1 MKSIIFEKAGR
12 PEEVLQ
18 LKEIPTPTPAAGEVL
33 VKVMASPVNPS
44 DVMFV
49 QGMYGI
55 RPQLPSGAGF
65 EGCGIIEAVGEGV
78 NLPVGSRV
86 AFTTIGAWSE
96 YAVVSA
102 KAIFPLPPTMP
113 FEVGAQIFVNPFT
126 AWAMLHDSGLQQGQ
140 WLILT
145 AGGSTFAQLVI
156 QMAAAK
162 GIKVICTVRR
172 DSQTEQLLA
181 LGAAAVVN
189 TEKEFLPKRVKEL
202 TNGAMADC
210 CFDATG
216 GDVSALALNS
226 LKAKGKMF
234 VYGMLSLK
242 ETPVNNGLLIFKGL
256 TIQGFW
262 LTEWLGSAPRE
273 VRQKAAQEIIALLHD
288 GTLKVQVAATYPLE
302 NAVQAVTDS
311 EKEGR
316 SGKILITTY

>member
-1 MKSIIFEKAGR
+1 MKSIIFERAGR

-18 LKEIPTPTPAAGEVL
+18 LKEVPKPTPAAGEVL
-33 VKVMASPVNPS
+33 IKVMASPVNPS

-49 QGMYGI
+49 QGLYGI

-65 EGCGIIEAVGEGV
+65 EGCGIVEAVGEGV
-78 NLPVGSRV
+78 SLPVGSRV

-96 YAVVSA
+96 YAVASA
-102 KAIFPLPPTMP
+102 KAVFPLPPTMP

-126 AWAMLHDSGLQQGQ
+126 AWAMLHESGLQAGQ

-145 AGGSTFAQLVI
+145 AGGSTFAQLVV
-156 QMAAAK
+156 QMAARQ

-172 DSQTEQLLA
+172 DNQIEQLTA
-181 LGAAAVVN
+181 LGAAAVIN

-202 TNGAMADC
+202 TGGAMADC

-216 GDVSALALNS
+216 GEVSALALSS
-226 LKAKGKMF
+226 LKQRGKML

-262 LTEWLGSAPRE
+262 LTEWLSSASRE
-273 VRQKAAQEIIALLHD
+273 VRQKAAQEIIAMLHD
-288 GTLKVQVAATYPLE
+288 GTLKVQIAATYPLTD
-302 NAVQAVTDS
+302 AVRAITDS

-316 SGKILITTY
+316 TGKILITNY

>member
-18 LKEIPTPTPAAGEVL
+18 LKEVPIPTPAAGEVL
-33 VKVMASPVNPS
+33 IKVMASPVNPS

-65 EGCGIIEAVGEGV
+65 EGCGVVEAVGEGV
-78 NLPVGSRV
+78 TLPAGTRV

-96 YAVVSA
+96 YVVASA

-113 FEVGAQIFVNPFT
+113 FEIGAQIFVNPFT
-126 AWAMLHDSGLQQGQ
+126 AWAMLHDSGLQAGQ

-156 QMAAAK
+156 QMAAGK
-162 GIKVICTVRR
+162 GINVICTVRR

-202 TNGAMADC
+202 TGGAMADC

-226 LKAKGKMF
+226 LRQRGKML

-242 ETPVNNGLLIFKGL
+242 ETPVNNGLMIFKGL

-262 LTEWLGSAPRE
+262 LTEWLSSAPRE
-273 VRQKAAQEIIALLHD
+273 VRQQAAQEVIAMLND
-288 GTLKVQVAATYPLE
+288 GTLKVQVAATYPLTDTVK
-302 NAVQAVTDS
+302 AVVDS
-311 EKEGR
+311 QKEGR

>member
-1 MKSIIFEKAGR
+1 MKSIVFEQLGR

-18 LKEIPTPTPAAGEVL
+18 LKQVAKPTPAAGEIL

-44 DVMFV
+44 DIMFV
-49 QGMYGI
+49 QGLYGL

-65 EGCGIIEAVGEGV
+65 EGCGIIEAVGAGV
-78 NLPVGSRV
+78 NLPLGSRV

-96 YAVVSA
+96 YVVVSA
-102 KAIFPLPPTMP
+102 RAVFPLPATMP

-126 AWAMLHDSGLQQGQ
+126 AWAMLHAANLQAGQ
-140 WLILT
+140 WLLLT
-145 AGGSTFAQLVI
+145 AGGSTFGQLVI
-156 QMAAAK
+156 QMAARR
-162 GIKVICTVRR
+162 GIHTICTVRR
-172 DSQTEQLLA
+172 DTQTEQLLA
-181 LGAAAVVN
+181 LGATAVIN

-216 GDVSALALNS
+216 GDLAALALNS
-226 LKAKGKMF
+226 LKNKGHMW

-262 LTEWLGSAPRE
+262 LTDWLSNAPCE
-273 VRQKAAQEIIALLHD
+273 VRQQAAQEIINLLHD
-288 GTLKVQVAATYPLE
+288 GTLKVQVAAQYKIE
-302 NAVQAVTDS
+302 QAIQAVTAAQQ
-311 EKEGR
+311 EGR
-316 SGKILITTY
+316 TGKILITNF